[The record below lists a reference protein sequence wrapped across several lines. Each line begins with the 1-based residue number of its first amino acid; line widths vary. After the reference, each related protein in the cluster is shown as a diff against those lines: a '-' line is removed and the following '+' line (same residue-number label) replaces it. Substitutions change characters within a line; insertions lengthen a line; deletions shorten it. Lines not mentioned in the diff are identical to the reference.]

1 MTRQDQEGTVTVF
14 VVAFMLALLL
24 VAGLVID
31 GGNVLAARRE
41 AANVAESAARAGAQ
55 RININAAR
63 TSRGVMLDPAAA
75 AARAESYLT
84 QTGYHGT
91 ASVQGNEVLVEV
103 TITQRTFLL
112 GLAGVASITVHG
124 RGNAQAVRAV
134 DQVGN

>member
-1 MTRQDQEGTVTVF
+1 MTVF
-14 VVAFMLALLL
+14 VVGFMLALLL

-55 RININAAR
+55 GINVTAAR
-63 TSRGVMLDPAAA
+63 TSRGVVLDPAAA
-75 AARAESYLT
+75 EARADSYLT

-91 ASVQGNEVLVEV
+91 AVVQGDEVLVEV
-103 TITQRTFLL
+103 TITQRTLLL

-124 RGNAQAVRAV
+124 RGDAQAVRAV
-134 DQVGN
+134 DQIGN

>member
-1 MTRQDQEGTVTVF
+1 MTRGDEEGTVTVF
-14 VVAFMLALLL
+14 VVGFMLALLL

-55 RININAAR
+55 GIDINAAR
-63 TSRGVMLDPAAA
+63 TARGVELDPAAA
-75 AARAESYLT
+75 ETRADSYLT
-84 QTGYHGT
+84 QTGYRGT

-112 GLAGVASITVHG
+112 GLAGIASITVHG
-124 RGNAQAVRAV
+124 RGDAQAVRAV